1 MILAKKWCEEKN
13 AMNKGLYV
21 FVEHNVS
28 YDERAS
34 QRFEGEPSKFKIK
47 FVPLDDGET
56 EAKDPQQKTTFKEFK
71 IDVSKL

>member
-47 FVPLDDGET
+47 FVPLDDG
-56 EAKDPQQKTTFKEFK
+56 
-71 IDVSKL
+71 

>member
-1 MILAKKWCEEKN
+1 
-13 AMNKGLYV
+13 MNKGLYV

-47 FVPLDDGET
+47 FVPLDDGEA
-56 EAKDPQQKTTFKEFK
+56 EAPQQQPAFKEFK